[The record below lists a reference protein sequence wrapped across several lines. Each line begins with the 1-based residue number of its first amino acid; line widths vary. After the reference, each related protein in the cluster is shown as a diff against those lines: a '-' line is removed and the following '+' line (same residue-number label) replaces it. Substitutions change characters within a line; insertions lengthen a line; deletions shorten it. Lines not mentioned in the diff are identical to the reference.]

1 MGYGGLKTRMTHADA
16 VFEPS
21 EDAQRYEALTL
32 YPPSVEAFGT
42 SLAWIAEEVGWEWA
56 YRRIHALGQHCYD
69 ALAQIDGV
77 TMYLPKDA
85 VAGLVHFRLN
95 DIAPADLTA
104 RLAEQGV
111 LIRHTPDPQLNR
123 VSTGFYNTEA
133 EIDRLV
139 QAINEVRGA

>member
-1 MGYGGLKTRMTHADA
+1 MTHADA

-21 EDAQRYEALTL
+21 EGARRYEALTL
-32 YPPSVEAFGT
+32 YPPSVKAFGT
-42 SLAWIAEEVGWEWA
+42 SLAWIADEVGWEWA
-56 YRRIHALGQHCYD
+56 YSRIHALGQRCYA
-69 ALAQIDGV
+69 ALAQLDGV

-111 LIRHTPDPQLNR
+111 LIRHTPEPQLNR
-123 VSTGFYNTEA
+123 VSTGFYNTEE
-133 EIDRLV
+133 EIERLV
-139 QAINEVRGA
+139 NAIDDVREA